1 MSAETPKND
10 AAASADPPP
19 STTDADAS
27 SGKFKLYTKTGDLG
41 SSCLFNMER
50 RDKDDEVFEALGDV
64 DELGVCVGIARTFAT
79 EAAEPDGEMLT
90 RLLEIQSRLLDVGS
104 AVATPLQSSST
115 ADWKVKRV
123 EFAEEN
129 ITRLEG
135 WIDEYDEELPPLT
148 TFILPSGGKTS
159 VHLHQA
165 RTVCRRAEAKSR
177 AAGPRR
183 TLRPGGGT
191 VPQQAQRF
199 LVPGGEV
206 RGAAGG
212 TRRAPV
218 QEGDVSDDDVMMLE

>member
-148 TFILPSGGKTS
+148 TFILPSGGKTA

-165 RTVCRRAEAKSR
+165 RTVCRRAE
-177 AAGPRR
+177 RR
-183 TLRPGGGT
+183 V
-191 VPQQAQRF
+191 VPLVREGHCDQAVGRYLNRLSDFLYQVARYAAQR
-199 LVPGGEV
+199 
-206 RGAAGG
+206 
-212 TRRAPV
+212 
-218 QEGDVSDDDVMMLE
+218 EGHDELPYKKAT